1 MTADRCMEGRE
12 WKRRE
17 VAPREVDVHA
27 RWKPEREAE
36 DQTKKTEK
44 MKKKKK
50 TRRRRRRRRKRRSR
64 RRRRR
69 RRRDED
75 RAVDQKQ
82 LE

>member
-1 MTADRCMEGRE
+1 MYEPSLWLDTWKETG

-17 VAPREVDVHA
+17 IAPREVDVHA

-36 DQTKKTEK
+36 EK
-44 MKKKKK
+44 R
-50 TRRRRRRRRKRRSR
+50 TRTGRRRRG
-64 RRRRR
+64 R